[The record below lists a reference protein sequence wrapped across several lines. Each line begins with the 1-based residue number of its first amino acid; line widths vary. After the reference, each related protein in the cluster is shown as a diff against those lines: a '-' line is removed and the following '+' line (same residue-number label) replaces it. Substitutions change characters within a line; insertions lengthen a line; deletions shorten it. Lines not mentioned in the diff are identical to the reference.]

1 MQEKDKIQTRHR
13 QRIQHETSGDS
24 FADCSYW
31 TTKEPKN
38 VPPSRVSFDL
48 HSTGRNST
56 CVARLEKYFSSIFLA
71 VSRILEKKKHRQNMF
86 LLRLLMVLLAGNSV
100 HPGAMR
106 FSLLSRYVNVCL
118 PTLLITSSLNFVKK
132 CLNPHTVENCVHCI
146 LQRASELFVI
156 SLWAWSKPFKFN
168 WQTSVNSGWFEQR
181 MIWKLTV
188 LLSRNPEHT
197 EINHLDH

>member
-1 MQEKDKIQTRHR
+1 MYLHRGWVLTSIQLEE
-13 QRIQHETSGDS
+13 IQHVLQG
-24 FADCSYW
+24 W
-31 TTKEPKN
+31 KN
-38 VPPSRVSFDL
+38 
-48 HSTGRNST
+48 T
-56 CVARLEKYFSSIFLA
+56 FLLFFLQYLA
-71 VSRILEKKKHRQNMF
+71 SLKKKHRQNMF

-118 PTLLITSSLNFVKK
+118 PTLLITSPLNFVKK

-168 WQTSVNSGWFEQR
+168 WQTSVNAGWFEQH